1 VSAVTAPGTAM
12 SDSKMS
18 PSKLNLPSALDARS
32 EGELSLGQDLGLL
45 KTSLPGTAKLTKA
58 QKQERVKTMVGQ
70 TPIADWYSTRSAAS
84 SVSDLTF
91 AGSQQVVEGGSR
103 DEEDDFDVDMKR
115 TVVIERGR
123 SVSSKTLLN
132 HLGVYDDDDDSAEEW
147 TRSVLLAAD
156 MELGSE
162 RMS

>member
-1 VSAVTAPGTAM
+1 M

-18 PSKLNLPSALDARS
+18 PSKLNLPSVLDARS
-32 EGELSLGQDLGLL
+32 EGELSLGQDSGLL
-45 KTSLPGTAKLTKA
+45 KTSLPGTAKLSKA

-91 AGSQQVVEGGSR
+91 AGSQLVEGGSR
-103 DEEDDFDVDMKR
+103 DEEDDFDVDMR
-115 TVVIERGR
+115 RMVVIERGR
-123 SVSSKTLLN
+123 SGSVSSKTLLN

-156 MELGSE
+156 VELGSE